1 MLGKEKTEKKK
12 RKKERK
18 EVHLN
23 SEDDLTIFQLSE
35 YLKLEMWIH
44 PCLGPFWSW
53 FLDVSHNMIW
63 LGLKNLFYKT
73 WSFKQKSTT
82 LTLTQLKEN
91 THKIMLHLLKDG
103 ITMKSGIKML

>member
-1 MLGKEKTEKKK
+1 
-12 RKKERK
+12 
-18 EVHLN
+18 
-23 SEDDLTIFQLSE
+23 
-35 YLKLEMWIH
+35 
-44 PCLGPFWSW
+44 
-53 FLDVSHNMIW
+53 MIW